1 MAQIDFGGVI
11 ENVVTREE
19 FPLSR
24 AREVLKD
31 EVVAVIGYGVQGPA
45 QAMNMR
51 DNGINVIVGQAPE
64 FKSDWD
70 RAEADGFVPGRT
82 LFTVEEAAAK
92 GTVIQYLVSDAA
104 QRILWPKIKPFLT
117 AGKAL
122 YFSHGFSITYKDQ
135 TGVIPPDDIDVIL
148 CAPKGSGTSV
158 RRNFLAGAGINSSY
172 SVFRDHTGRAEERA
186 IALGIAIGSGYLF
199 PTTFEKEVFS
209 DLTGE
214 RGVLMGALEG
224 IMEAQYQVLRENG
237 HSPSEAF
244 NETVEELTQSL
255 IRLVDEKG
263 MDWMYANC
271 SATAQRGALD
281 WKPKFREAT
290 LPVFKVL
297 YKKVSSGEECARV
310 LESTGAAGY
319 REQLNAELN
328 EMGTSELWKA
338 GAAVRKLRPEKK

>member
-70 RAEADGFVPGRT
+70 RAAADGFVPGRT
-82 LFTVEEAAAK
+82 LFTVEEAAAR
-92 GTVIQYLVSDAA
+92 GTIIQYLVSDAA
-104 QRILWPKIKPFLT
+104 QRILWPKIKPLLT

-135 TGVIPPDDIDVIL
+135 TGVIPPEDIDVIL

-290 LPVFKVL
+290 LPVFKEL
-297 YKKVSSGEECARV
+297 YKRVSSGEECARV